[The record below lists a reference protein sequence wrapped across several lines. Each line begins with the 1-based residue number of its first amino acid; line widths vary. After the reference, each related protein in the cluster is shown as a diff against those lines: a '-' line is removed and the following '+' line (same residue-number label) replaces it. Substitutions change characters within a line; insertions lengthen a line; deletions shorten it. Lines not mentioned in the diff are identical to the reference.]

1 MSSNDYR
8 LRRAT
13 LDDKESLAAL
23 WNSMRLPVEELYKRI
38 TEFQVA
44 EGPDGVLVAALGFQ
58 MSQQQGRIHSECYG
72 DFGLAD
78 RLRPLFWERIQAIS
92 TNHGLL
98 RLWTQE
104 QSPFWKQQ
112 GLQPP
117 NAEALKKLPPEWEAA
132 AADWL
137 TLGLRTEEA
146 FAALER
152 EMALHLAADR
162 ERLART
168 MERARL
174 MKTTVT
180 VFAFLLAIAT
190 FAAAAYLYFHRTVVG
205 HGH

>member
-1 MSSNDYR
+1 
-8 LRRAT
+8 
-13 LDDKESLAAL
+13 
-23 WNSMRLPVEELYKRI
+23 
-38 TEFQVA
+38 
-44 EGPDGVLVAALGFQ
+44 
-58 MSQQQGRIHSECYG
+58 
-72 DFGLAD
+72 LAD